1 MGGRVCCLLA
11 PALGLSMQRPSI
23 FSDDDDVPL
32 SSHSAARPRVVPAPL
47 LDAHAASQLEAV
59 KSAGLLDFDSYLEAS
74 GSSTS
79 GSSSGSTL
87 GQRAMGLGGT
97 VSGASLSGGGGG
109 GGTELFPARSTS
121 APQSQYIAAMV
132 QKAAEKKRIQDAVI
146 ERRLAKEQEA
156 EEAQY
161 GPKERF
167 VTSSYASVKEAR
179 KVAQE
184 EEAKQA
190 AEEASALA
198 SKRGLTGLYRNVLFA
213 GAGGTMEPQGSASS
227 VPLVNAP
234 QQPLA
239 EATAPVPHQKLSQ
252 QQYSA
257 TLVEQPTTS
266 SSSSS
271 SLPSA
276 SASVTLA
283 QQMRRAAGFQ
293 GSSPEEVEKARAQAQ
308 ARYEARKAAGLL

>member
-1 MGGRVCCLLA
+1 
-11 PALGLSMQRPSI
+11 
-23 FSDDDDVPL
+23 
-32 SSHSAARPRVVPAPL
+32 
-47 LDAHAASQLEAV
+47 
-59 KSAGLLDFDSYLEAS
+59 
-74 GSSTS
+74 
-79 GSSSGSTL
+79 
-87 GQRAMGLGGT
+87 
-97 VSGASLSGGGGG
+97 
-109 GGTELFPARSTS
+109 
-121 APQSQYIAAMV
+121 MV

-156 EEAQY
+156 EEALY

-227 VPLVNAP
+227 APQVKAP
-234 QQPLA
+234 QQPPA
-239 EATAPVPHQKLSQ
+239 EATAPVPHQTLSQ

-257 TLVEQPTTS
+257 ALVEQPTSSS

-271 SLPSA
+271 SLPFASTSA
-276 SASVTLA
+276 SLA

-293 GSSPEEVEKARAQAQ
+293 GSSPEEIEKARTQAQ